1 MPISHTQN
9 VEALRARLLTLV
21 VVAMVDE
28 SMSVSKR
35 DYTRAGGSFK
45 EDGFEVG
52 MEVTGSGFSVP
63 TNNDVSIIRQ
73 VKDTT
78 LRVNRTLTNEAL
90 GAGKSLNVFIPGG
103 QAWENRKFDPEG
115 ENPFFEEQY
124 IPGAQEFITLGK
136 NAEVEITPMY
146 SIGVEVKE
154 GTGAE
159 AARRYADA
167 ILELFSP
174 SEAMFL
180 RNGDCLRVR
189 GDTGPFPGQLLKSGP
204 GKVVIPVTIPL
215 RLRTQNVI
223 DPAFPVTGTGWSDGF
238 DEGFG

>member
-1 MPISHTQN
+1 MPISHLQN
-9 VEALRARLLTLV
+9 VEALRKRLRTLV
-21 VVAMVDE
+21 VVASVDE
-28 SMSVSKR
+28 SMSVSGR
-35 DYTRAGGSFK
+35 VYIRAGGSFT

-52 MEVTGSGFSVP
+52 MEVRGLGFLVP
-63 TNNDVSIIRQ
+63 TNNDVAIIRQ
-73 VKDTT
+73 VKETT

-90 GAGKSLNVFIPGG
+90 GAGKSLSVVIPEG
-103 QAWENRKFDPEG
+103 QSYENRKFDPEG
-115 ENPFFEEQY
+115 ESPFLEEQY
-124 IPGAQEFITLGK
+124 IPGAQTFITLGK
-136 NAEVEITPMY
+136 NAVVEITPMY

-174 SEAMFL
+174 AEAMFL

-189 GDTGPFPGQLLKSGP
+189 GDTGPFPGQLIRSGP

-223 DPAFPVTGTGWSDGF
+223 DPGLSPEGGWSDGF